1 MKYRRFIALGDSM
14 TEGMSD
20 EIINGFYRGW
30 ADRTADVLAKA
41 NSDFTYANLAI
52 RGKLLQQVIDDQIPL
67 VAKFVTGKDTLVSFH
82 AGANDVIRPNYD
94 ANLAKP
100 RYRQG
105 VKELT
110 ETGATVMLFTV
121 VERVDGKGKVA
132 DLWHQRFSEFNE
144 YIRNVAKEFGAIL
157 VESKGYEFLSD
168 RRLLNRDRLHLNSEG
183 HWRLSQGVLE
193 KLNYPFDE
201 KWKVPLG
208 PTPERSKIAILVEN
222 SIWIFTFV
230 IPWIWRRVR
239 GVSSGD
245 GRSCKYPMP
254 ISWPISK
261 KNI

>member
-1 MKYRRFIALGDSM
+1 
-14 TEGMSD
+14 
-20 EIINGFYRGW
+20 
-30 ADRTADVLAKA
+30 
-41 NSDFTYANLAI
+41 
-52 RGKLLQQVIDDQIPL
+52 
-67 VAKFVTGKDTLVSFH
+67 
-82 AGANDVIRPNYD
+82 
-94 ANLAKP
+94 
-100 RYRQG
+100 
-105 VKELT
+105 
-110 ETGATVMLFTV
+110 MLF
-121 VERVDGKGKVA
+121 RS
-132 DLWHQRFSEFNE
+132 QRFSEFNE

-254 ISWPISK
+254 ISWRIK
-261 KNI
+261 

>member
-20 EIINGFYRGW
+20 EVVSGFYRGW
-30 ADRTADVLAKA
+30 ADRTADSLAKEF
-41 NSDFTYANLAI
+41 SDFTYMNLAV
-52 RGKLLQQVIDDQIPL
+52 RGKLLHQVISDQIPL
-67 VAKFVTGKDTLVSFH
+67 VQEFVTGKDTLVSFH

-110 ETGATVMLFTV
+110 QTGATVMLFTV

-132 DLWHQRFSEFNE
+132 ELWHQRFSEFNE
-144 YIRNVAKEFGAIL
+144 HIRSVAKEFGAIL

-168 RRLLNRDRLHLNSEG
+168 RRLLNRDRLHLNAQG
-183 HWRLSQGVLE
+183 HWRLAQGVLE
-193 KLNYPFDE
+193 KLGYPFDE
-201 KWKVPLG
+201 KWKIPLG
-208 PTPERSKIAILVEN
+208 PAPKKFKLFVLLENLV
-222 SIWIFTFV
+222 WIISFV
-230 IPWIWRRVR
+230 IPWAWRRIR

-245 GRSCKYPMP
+245 GRSCKYPSP
-254 ISWPISK
+254 ITWPIK
-261 KNI
+261 

>member
-20 EIINGFYRGW
+20 EQVNGFYRGW
-30 ADRTADVLAKA
+30 ADRTADVLATE
-41 NSDFTYANLAI
+41 NSEFTYVNLAI

-67 VAKFVTGKDTLVSFH
+67 VSKFVTGKDTLVSFH

-100 RYRQG
+100 RYRNG
-105 VKELT
+105 VKELVA
-110 ETGATVMLFTV
+110 TGATVMLFTV

-144 YIRNVAKEFGAIL
+144 HIRSVAKEFGAIL
-157 VESKGYEFLSD
+157 VESRGYEFLSD
-168 RRLLNRDRLHLNSEG
+168 RRLLNKDRLHLNPEG
-183 HWRLSQGVLE
+183 HWRLAQGVLE
-193 KLNYPFDE
+193 KLGYSFDP
-201 KWKVPLG
+201 KWKIPLG
-208 PTPERSKIAILVEN
+208 PAPKRLKIFIWTEN
-222 SIWIFTFV
+222 LLWIISFV

-245 GRSCKYPMP
+245 GRSCKYPTP
-254 ISWPISK
+254 IAWPIK
-261 KNI
+261 